1 LVMYLIGNFYRIHG
15 DHLWVTSAL
24 KGVAAAAVGL
34 ILSTVVG
41 LSKKSLAG
49 KFDFFF
55 VALTVVAVNRLHQSV
70 PRTLIGVGLLAI
82 LFHRPRKEQKVS
94 AAP

>member
-1 LVMYLIGNFYRIHG
+1 
-15 DHLWVTSAL
+15 
-24 KGVAAAAVGL
+24 
-34 ILSTVVG
+34 VG

-49 KFDFFF
+49 QFDFFF
-55 VALTVVAVNRLHQSV
+55 LALTVVAVNRLHQSV

-82 LFHRPRKEQKVS
+82 LFHRPRKEQKES